1 MVLNFSLGIID
12 IIAGVMLIL
21 YGIPLYAGS
30 GFIATFGV
38 FMLLKSAW
46 LLLTK
51 RNRVVF
57 LIDAAAGILLISL
70 YYGYSHYLFAAVG
83 VLTVIKG
90 AYNLVIGVHKS

>member
-1 MVLNFSLGIID
+1 MILNFAIGVID
-12 IIAGVMLIL
+12 IIAGVLLIL
-21 YGIPLYAGS
+21 HGIPLYLGS

-46 LLLTK
+46 MLLSK

-57 LIDAAAGILLISL
+57 LVDAAAGVLLISL

-90 AYNLVIGVHKS
+90 AYNLIIGIHKS

>member
-1 MVLNFSLGIID
+1 MVLNFILGVID
-12 IIAGVMLIL
+12 IAAGILLIL
-21 YGIPLYAGS
+21 YGIPYAGS
-30 GFIATFGV
+30 GFIVTFGG

-57 LIDAAAGILLISL
+57 LIDAGAGVCLILLYFGIV
-70 YYGYSHYLFAAVG
+70 HIVFAVVG

-90 AYNLVIGVHKS
+90 AYNFVIGTTKK

>member
-1 MVLNFSLGIID
+1 MVLNFALGVIELV
-12 IIAGVMLIL
+12 AGIMLIL
-21 YGIPLYAGS
+21 YGINLYAGS
-30 GFIATFGV
+30 GFVITLGV
-38 FMLLKSAW
+38 FMLLMSAW

-57 LIDAAAGILLISL
+57 FIDAIAGILLISL

-90 AYNLVIGVHKS
+90 AYNVIIGVHKS